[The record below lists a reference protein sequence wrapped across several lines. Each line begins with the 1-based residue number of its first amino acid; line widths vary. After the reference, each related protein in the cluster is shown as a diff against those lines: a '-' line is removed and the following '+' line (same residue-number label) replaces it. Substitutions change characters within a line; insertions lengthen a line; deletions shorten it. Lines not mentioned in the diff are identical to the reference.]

1 MRKLLGIFVLE
12 GHRVFM
18 FMNLQVTT
26 CLVQSDVILWGPKI
40 LPVPVVPANDVSS
53 PFTRTFLS
61 SKLVLSLLWHPE
73 RKQDNRNENMNPILR
88 DLSSLSYHEIHLR
101 PRSFLPEWGPERL
114 VPLGI
119 YFHPDWNQPTKSC
132 CSFRSGPGMKQPRNC
147 PFPAPKARNIDHT
160 TWPREL
166 IRSGRRLVVSTRRPQ
181 P

>member
-1 MRKLLGIFVLE
+1 MRKSVGIFVLE

-18 FMNLQVTT
+18 FMNLQVNT

-88 DLSSLSYHEIHLR
+88 DLSSLSYHEIHLN
-101 PRSFLPEWGPERL
+101 LPLFPIGRAA
-114 VPLGI
+114 
-119 YFHPDWNQPTKSC
+119 NSTKT
-132 CSFRSGPGMKQPRNC
+132 RGRERNC
-147 PFPAPKARNIDHT
+147 PRTTRQISGGPLSLTKRPKRGREVICRWWFQEGKARQRGPT
-160 TWPREL
+160 
-166 IRSGRRLVVSTRRPQ
+166 SRRGEAR
-181 P
+181 